1 MLVSV
6 GRGWGELL
14 HEYPWDAH
22 WGADKKDRLPA
33 RSGGILLWVTTAI
46 NAHHCSK
53 VALWICSLDS
63 VDIDVV
69 DTVCYF
75 VYYK

>member
-14 HEYPWDAH
+14 HEYPWGAR
-22 WGADKKDRLPA
+22 WGVDKDRLPT
-33 RSGGILLWVTTAI
+33 RSGGILLWVKTAI

-53 VALWICSLDS
+53 VALWICSLTIMIS
-63 VDIDVV
+63 VINYLCGVL
-69 DTVCYF
+69 
-75 VYYK
+75 